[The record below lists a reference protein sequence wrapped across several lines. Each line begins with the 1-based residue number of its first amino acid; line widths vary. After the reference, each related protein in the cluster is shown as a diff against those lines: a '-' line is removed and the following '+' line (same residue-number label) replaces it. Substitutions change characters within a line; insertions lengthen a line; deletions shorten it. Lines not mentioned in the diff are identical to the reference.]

1 MLVKGWSERKKFY
14 PYILFPAL
22 LTTLSIINFAAKEIT
37 GCTNEA
43 ANGGNKA
50 PEKCFIMFYCFSN
63 SIN

>member
-22 LTTLSIINFAAKEIT
+22 LTTLSIINFTAKEIT

-50 PEKCFIMFYCFSN
+50 P
-63 SIN
+63 